1 MSTPRGIRNC
11 NPLNIRRNSTQWQG
25 LRSEQTDSAFFQ
37 FISMPYG
44 YRAAIRTLVTYY
56 NKYGIKTIR
65 GIISRWAPPSE
76 NHTEEYINV
85 VAERT
90 GFSSDE
96 EIDICNADDMIAIV
110 AAMSYVET
118 GVVAD
123 KSEIHQ
129 GYLLAF
135 AS

>member
-1 MSTPRGIRNC
+1 MSTSRGIRNC

-25 LRSEQTDSAFFQ
+25 LRKEQTDSAFFQ

-56 NKYGIKTIR
+56 NKHGLKTIR

-76 NHTEEYINV
+76 NHTENYINV
-85 VAERT
+85 VAKRA
-90 GFSSDE
+90 GYSADA
-96 EIDICNADDMIAIV
+96 EIDICDQDAMIAIV
-110 AAMSYVET
+110 SAMSFVEN
-118 GVVAD
+118 GVEANED
-123 KSEIHQ
+123 EICQ

>member
-25 LRSEQTDSAFFQ
+25 LRKEQNDSAFFQ

-56 NKYGIKTIR
+56 NKHGLKTIR

-76 NHTEEYINV
+76 NHTEHYINV
-85 VAERT
+85 VAKRA
-90 GFSSDE
+90 GYSADA
-96 EIDICNADDMIAIV
+96 EIDICDQDAMIAIV
-110 AAMSYVET
+110 SAMSFVEN
-118 GVVAD
+118 GVEANEG
-123 KSEIHQ
+123 EIRQ